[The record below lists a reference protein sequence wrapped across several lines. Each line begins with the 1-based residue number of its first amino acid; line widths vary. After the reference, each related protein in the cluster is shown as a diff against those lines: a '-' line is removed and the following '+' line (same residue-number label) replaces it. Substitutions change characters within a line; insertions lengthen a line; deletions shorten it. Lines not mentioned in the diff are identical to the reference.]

1 LKVYNQN
8 SDNKSNTQFRGLAG
22 LRVRSAICPSDYIF
36 CHKTAIIIK
45 TRMRFIIMA
54 VAHKSVISSGLV
66 AIPVAMY
73 TATQV
78 IDIHFNQLHKKDI

>member
-1 LKVYNQN
+1 
-8 SDNKSNTQFRGLAG
+8 
-22 LRVRSAICPSDYIF
+22 
-36 CHKTAIIIK
+36 
-45 TRMRFIIMA
+45 MRFIIMA